1 MTLYSAGGG
10 SFVQAPTWEE
20 ADKKFREALK
30 KLLQVADN
38 PEAVDQLT
46 KKQKIAFLR
55 AFRDFDNAYGDL

>member
-46 KKQKIAFLR
+46 KNRISAGFSG
-55 AFRDFDNAYGDL
+55 F